1 MNNIMLLCILCMA
14 VFFDFR
20 YRKIPNLLIVIGIL
34 ISITQ
39 WILHDPMRLINNQ
52 IPLIIIPI
60 ICLYF
65 FFKIGAMGAGDIKLY
80 CLLCFYLSLE
90 QFLKVFF
97 ISFLIS
103 AIFSLAK
110 MLYLGNIFNRFCY
123 FMTYLSTCISNKK
136 VIPYYQNN
144 NNKFMST
151 ITLSLPVL
159 ISTILVIGRNMYEL
173 YYGHLWSRRKLCYT
187 IY

>member
-1 MNNIMLLCILCMA
+1 MNNIILLCILCMA

-159 ISTILVIGRNMYEL
+159 ISTILVIGRNMYES
-173 YYGHLWSRRKLCYT
+173 YYGHL
-187 IY
+187 